1 MMRIALFQPD
11 MAGNVGTIL
20 RLAACFGAP
29 VDVIEPCGFAFADR
43 ALKRAG
49 MDYAAQAKVSRHA
62 DWDQFRASVRGR
74 MVLLSTKGDRTV
86 SDVGFRGD
94 DVLLLGSESAGAP
107 DFVHRAVDIVARIPM
122 QQGFRS
128 LNVAIA
134 TGIALHEAMR
144 QTGSLPI

>member
-62 DWDQFRASVRGR
+62 DWDQFLASVSGR

-86 SDVGFRGD
+86 SDVGFRSD

>member
-62 DWDQFRASVRGR
+62 DWDQFLGSVRGR

-86 SDVGFRGD
+86 SDVGFRSD

>member
-62 DWDQFRASVRGR
+62 DWDQFLASVRGR

-86 SDVGFRGD
+86 SDVGFRSD

-134 TGIALHEAMR
+134 TGIAL
-144 QTGSLPI
+144 QILL

>member
-62 DWDQFRASVRGR
+62 DWDQFLASVRGR